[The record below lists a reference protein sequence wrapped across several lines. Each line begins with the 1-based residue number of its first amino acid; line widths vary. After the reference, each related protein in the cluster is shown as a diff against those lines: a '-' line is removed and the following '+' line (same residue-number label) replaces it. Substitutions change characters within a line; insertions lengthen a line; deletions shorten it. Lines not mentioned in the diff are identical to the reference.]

1 MIRVVCTIPEIGLM
15 LQIHARDVPSNA
27 TNLVVIVSVYVAHRS
42 LLVGF
47 VCGRYNFNT
56 KSE

>member
-1 MIRVVCTIPEIGLM
+1 MIRVVCTIPEIM

-56 KSE
+56 KNE